1 VIASGFPGT
10 GHFVVDKKKEP
21 QDDPDRRE
29 AIADVDEQLEAE
41 ADGDGLAAEAGRGE
55 ETGLAEG

>member
-1 VIASGFPGT
+1 MANPKQT
-10 GHFVVDKKKEP
+10 P
-21 QDDPDRRE
+21 DDPDRGP
-29 AIADVDEQLEAE
+29 AIAEVDEQLEAE